1 MGFWKWQKGSSVAK
15 NERLYTLLA
24 IVVAYLF
31 SYYFHIHWIG
41 WASQYREFFFGGE
54 LMINNPDG
62 YFYGSG
68 AQKILEG
75 LHQYN
80 PRLQNVWGYG
90 TAVITAYVAK
100 YLPVSLD
107 TAMLYLP
114 AVISSLV
121 VIPIILIGRLYG
133 NLLWGFLAAL
143 LGSIGLS
150 YYNRT
155 LAGYYDTDMFAA
167 MLPMLILYL
176 LLRSIRHR
184 SLDALLA
191 AALVVIVYPWLYE
204 QGLSIIYAMG
214 LVAFVYLL
222 VTGFGDKFTYRF
234 IILFSFALVP
244 IHWAVKL
251 VLVTALW
258 YLLRRY
264 DAPLQKLR
272 IAAGISVLLFLFAGN
287 VFGIILAKVIS
298 YTSATHNVTGLHFLN
313 VSETVREASKIP
325 FEVVANRIIGSTLGL
340 IVAIAGYILLVA
352 RHKEF
357 IIALPLW
364 GIGFFAYA
372 GGLRFTVYAVPVAAL
387 SAVYFFIWLSGRL
400 KDRRAAILA
409 PFLGTLLLL
418 VPNIT
423 HIKGCCPK
431 TAWLDILAPI
441 YPVKSYPYLTPT
453 VMYGFEVELLD
464 RLSRLSSPK
473 DYALTWWDYGYPI
486 WYYAKLNTLV
496 DGGKHNEDNY
506 IVSKILTTPDDTLAA
521 NLAKLA
527 VKVYAE
533 TNATV
538 APQIFVKGGEPVNV
552 EEFLARLGS
561 MEERIDPGRDVYIV
575 LPRRMLDIFPT
586 VMSFGAR
593 DLNTGRLYDP
603 GFFYRGRLT
612 RQGDIL
618 LIGELAVDLGTGM
631 VRIGDRQFPI
641 KRFDIVAFDKSGK
654 VSVRSQPLRDEG
666 LVVLVDQSF
675 DQGIVMDDRYADSL
689 FIRSY
694 YYDDYDR
701 KLFEPVI
708 ESPWMKVLK
717 LK

>member
-1 MGFWKWQKGSSVAK
+1 MGFLKWQKGLCVAK

-31 SYYFHIHWIG
+31 SYYFHIHWIS
-41 WASQYREFFFGGE
+41 WAEQFREFVYGGE
-54 LMINNPDG
+54 LMINNVDG

-68 AQKILEG
+68 AQKILYG
-75 LHQYN
+75 LHEYN

-90 TAVITAYVAK
+90 TAVITAYIVK
-100 YLPVSLD
+100 YLPVSLE

-114 AVISSLV
+114 PIVSSLV

-143 LGSIGLS
+143 LGSIGWS

-155 LAGYYDTDMFAA
+155 LAGYFDTDMFAA

-184 SLDALLA
+184 SLDVLLA
-191 AALVVIVYPWLYE
+191 ASMVVILYPWLYD

-214 LVAFVYLL
+214 IMAFIYLVLFHS
-222 VTGFGDKFTYRF
+222 GEKFSYRF
-234 IILFSFALVP
+234 IILFSFALIP
-244 IHWAVKL
+244 IHWAAKL
-251 VLVTALW
+251 VLVVALW

-272 IAAGISVLLFLFAGN
+272 IAAGISVLLFLIVGN
-287 VFGIILAKVIS
+287 VFGIILAKVFS
-298 YTSATHNVTGLHFLN
+298 YTTSTRSVTGLHFLN
-313 VSETVREASKIP
+313 VSETVREAGKIP
-325 FEVVANRIIGSTLGL
+325 FEVVANRIIGSMFGL
-340 IVAIAGYILLVA
+340 VIAVAGYILLVL
-352 RHKEF
+352 RHREF

-364 GIGFFAYA
+364 GIGFFAYV
-372 GGLRFTVYAVPVAAL
+372 GGLRFTVYAVPIAAL
-387 SAVYFFIWLSGRL
+387 SAVYFFIWLAERL
-400 KDRRAAILA
+400 KDRRAAAAA
-409 PFLGTLLLL
+409 PILGTLIILA
-418 VPNIT
+418 PNIT
-423 HIKGCCPK
+423 HIKGCCQNVK
-431 TAWLDILAPI
+431 WLDAIAHFYPI
-441 YPVKSYPYLTPT
+441 KSYPYLTPT
-453 VMYGFEVELLD
+453 TMYSFEVELLD
-464 RLSRLSSPK
+464 RLSKLATPR
-473 DYALTWWDYGYPI
+473 DFAVTWWDYGYPI
-486 WYYAKLNTLV
+486 WYYAKLNTLI
-496 DGGKHNEDNY
+496 DGGKHNEDNF

-538 APQIFVKGGEPVNV
+538 APQIFAKGGKPVDV
-552 EEFLARLGS
+552 EAFLAELAASRR
-561 MEERIDPGRDVYIV
+561 EIDVGRDVYLL

-586 VMSFGAR
+586 VVSFSAR
-593 DLNTGRLYDP
+593 NLNTGQLYDP
-603 GFFYRGRLT
+603 GFLYKGPV
-612 RQGDIL
+612 RQE
-618 LIGELAVDLGTGM
+618 GETLFVGQLPIDLGSGM
-631 VRIGDRQFPI
+631 VQIADRKFPI

-654 VSVRSQPLRDEG
+654 VQVRSQPLRDEG
-666 LVVLVDQSF
+666 LVVLVDRSF
-675 DQGIVMDDRYADSL
+675 GEGLVMDERYADSL

-701 KLFEPVI
+701 ELFEPVI